1 MTHLKIDGIVPV
13 MITPFTDEGTIDF
26 AGLAR
31 LVDWYVEHGADA
43 LFAVCQSSEMQF
55 LSLQERVDL
64 AAAVVRCAA
73 GRLPVIASGHVSD
86 TLDDQIAEL
95 QAVAAT
101 GVDGVVLVTN
111 RLDAGQVGGSRF
123 LDDLGW
129 LIDRLPP
136 DLPLGLYECPA
147 PFRRLLSDDEL
158 KVCIDS
164 GRFAV
169 LKDVSCDLE
178 TVTRRA
184 ALAAGS
190 PMAIINAN
198 AAIAYDAMRAGSR
211 GFTGVFT
218 NFHPDLYAWLMRHSA
233 EHPDL
238 AQELSVYLALAA
250 MAEPMGYPKLA
261 KLYHQRIGT
270 FAGIGSRAVGFD
282 IRERFWALDVLLDKI
297 VAGTEHFRARVAAT
311 V

>member
-1 MTHLKIDGIVPV
+1 MTHLNIDGIVPV
-13 MITPFTDEGTIDF
+13 MITPFSDDGAIDF
-26 AGLAR
+26 PGLAR
-31 LVDWYVEHGADA
+31 LVEWYVDHGADA

-55 LSLQERVDL
+55 LSLAERIDL
-64 AAAVVRCAA
+64 AAFVVRCAA

-86 TLDDQIAEL
+86 NLEDQIAEL
-95 QAVAAT
+95 EAIAAT
-101 GVDGVVLVTN
+101 GVDGIVLVTN
-111 RLDAGQVGGSRF
+111 RLDAARVGGQRF

-164 GRFAV
+164 GRFIV
-169 LKDVSCDLE
+169 LKDVSCDLD
-178 TVTRRA
+178 TVKRRA

-190 PMAIINAN
+190 PLAIINAN

-211 GFTGVFT
+211 GFSGVFT
-218 NFHPDLYAWLMRHSA
+218 NFHPDLYAWLLRHSA
-233 EHPDL
+233 DHPDL
-238 AQELSVYLALAA
+238 AAELSVYLALAA

-270 FAGIGSRAVGFD
+270 FQGTLSRAVDFD
-282 IRERFWALDVLLDKI
+282 PRERFWALDVLIDKI
-297 VAGTEHFRARVAAT
+297 MAGTEHYRRRVAAAG
-311 V
+311 